1 MVKVRIKHF
10 TPKELKLLREMIDFA
25 VNSIIERYEMQWLN
39 NNITDRQFD
48 ERWKLWTKLG
58 YNISSRKELNEF

>member
-1 MVKVRIKHF
+1 MVNVRIKHF